1 MGTFD
6 RIVKIILET
15 FLKTCKPSFV
25 CVFPS
30 LSLYILAAS
39 SGNFRRGLLFYLK
52 P

>member
-6 RIVKIILET
+6 QIVKIILEK

-25 CVFPS
+25 S
-30 LSLYILAAS
+30 LCILAAS
-39 SGNFRRGLLFYLK
+39 SGNIRRGLLIYLK